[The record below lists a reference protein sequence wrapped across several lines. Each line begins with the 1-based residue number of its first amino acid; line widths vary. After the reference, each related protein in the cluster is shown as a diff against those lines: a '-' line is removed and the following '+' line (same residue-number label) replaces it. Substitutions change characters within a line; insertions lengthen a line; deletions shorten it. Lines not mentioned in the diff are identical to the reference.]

1 MTMVFF
7 KVVPIGADLSR
18 CRISS
23 GADLSDYQL
32 IQTKSVCKYLSPSLT
47 HYFLLRFPIWIYSS
61 DDHDYYG
68 LPIHGNTGSKI
79 GIDAG
84 GPVVTPDTRSFDPD
98 PVREQSCIDL
108 LERVLPSVSNI
119 TKTSPCNMKGFFFS
133 CKKMKISP
141 EKI

>member
-1 MTMVFF
+1 MSRRPNSG
-7 KVVPIGADLSR
+7 KSPIQCRQCPDVPISVDWVVKH
-18 CRISS
+18 
-23 GADLSDYQL
+23 QL
-32 IQTKSVCKYLSPSLT
+32 KQTKYICKYLFSSLT

-68 LPIHGNTGSKI
+68 LSIHGNTGSKI

-108 LERVLPSVSNI
+108 LERVLPSVSNM
-119 TKTSPCNMKGFFFS
+119 TKQTRPCNIQSFFFS
-133 CKKMKISP
+133 RKK
-141 EKI
+141 